1 MTKKRIVLEL
11 GQGTSL
17 RTGDYT
23 NAAKRA
29 VKNALWQNSLN
40 VAEAFGFDKSD
51 MIIDVIL
58 GAQEPN
64 KIKKEIV
71 KACFPYGDISIK
83 SAFGGLDV
91 PKLNSSEKTI
101 IVTAAIIV
109 SFIMEAEA

>member
-17 RTGDYT
+17 RTEDYT

-91 PKLNSSEKTI
+91 PKPNSSEKTI

-109 SFIMEAEA
+109 SFRMEAEA